1 MWYHLFCAANSKFCP
16 KSLAAAKSRVTIT
29 AAIPVSALT
38 AANGAKFNRLIWKLV
53 AEDFKDGGRTEEMSF
68 SRLRDYAATTRGV
81 HINHG
86 KPFWESRGCAFSVP
100 ETRNGLKMIKGSCRH
115 AYFSPCQAPPEPN
128 FASLYPTPPPI
139 CIQDGILHGKKELR
153 RDNLAAAAGC

>member
-1 MWYHLFCAANSKFCP
+1 MVPSILRRQLQILPQISC
-16 KSLAAAKSRVTIT
+16 RRE
-29 AAIPVSALT
+29 IPRNDNCDDPTFSPYGGD
-38 AANGAKFNRLIWKLV
+38 GAKFNRLIWKLV

-128 FASLYPTPPPI
+128 FASLHPI
-139 CIQDGILHGKKELR
+139 CIQDGILHGKR
-153 RDNLAAAAGC
+153 SYDVTI